1 MKRVIL
7 GDCSD
12 QELAEAL
19 LLAIHRLGGVRADA
33 DACDRDFSDILGSGL
48 HRWRFLQGEVS
59 VFVDAWE
66 MDLAGPEE
74 LVEQILAAL
83 TAH

>member
-1 MKRVIL
+1 MATKRVIL

-12 QELAEAL
+12 ERVAAD
-19 LLAIHRLGGVRADA
+19 LLAAIHQLGGRF
-33 DACDRDFSDILGSGL
+33 RDGEAEGDLGSGL
-48 HRWRFLQGEVS
+48 HHFRLPAGEVS

-66 MDLAGPEE
+66 IDLAGPVE

-83 TAH
+83 AAPGLN